1 VRGKGHWSGG
11 RKQTTLWTIPSRAED
26 AETCHGTQK
35 PVECMRRPI
44 RNNTSPGQA
53 VYDPFLGSGTTII
66 AAETTERV
74 CFAVELDPRYVDVS
88 IKRWQAFTGLAAFLE
103 GDGRAF
109 AVIESDR
116 GEASELEKA
125 SLHRSAN
132 EGN

>member
-26 AETCHGTQK
+26 METSHGTQK

-66 AAETTERV
+66 AAETTGRA
-74 CFAVELDPRYVDVS
+74 CLAAELDPRYVDVS
-88 IKRWQAFTGLAAFLE
+88 IKRWQAFTGQAATLE
-103 GDGRAF
+103 GEGHTF
-109 AVIESDR
+109 AAVGSDR
-116 GEASELEKA
+116 GKA
-125 SLHRSAN
+125 PKTDQGTAN
-132 EGN
+132 PSVAEGT